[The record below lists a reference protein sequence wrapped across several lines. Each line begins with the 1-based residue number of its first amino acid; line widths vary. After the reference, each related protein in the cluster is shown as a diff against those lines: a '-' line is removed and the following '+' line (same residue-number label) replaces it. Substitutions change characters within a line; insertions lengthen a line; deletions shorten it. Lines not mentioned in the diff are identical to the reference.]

1 MFYLPNKN
9 LIVLKD
15 YTKFKHN
22 IMKYQISGTNHGGKV
37 YVHEQN
43 NYLHLS
49 YNTLRAEIELKKKIQ
64 DLGGRYLDNAIY
76 FYSVQ

>member
-49 YNTLRAEIELKKKIQ
+49 IHTTHYEQKL
-64 DLGGRYLDNAIY
+64 
-76 FYSVQ
+76 S

>member
-43 NYLHLS
+43 NYLNS
-49 YNTLRAEIELKKKIQ
+49 SFIQ
-64 DLGGRYLDNAIY
+64 HITSRN
-76 FYSVQ
+76 

>member
-49 YNTLRAEIELKKKIQ
+49 YNITSR
-64 DLGGRYLDNAIY
+64 N
-76 FYSVQ
+76 

>member
-22 IMKYQISGTNHGGKV
+22 IMKYQISGTNHGGKM

-49 YNTLRAEIELKKKIQ
+49 YNTLRAEIELKKRSKI
-64 DLGGRYLDNAIY
+64 
-76 FYSVQ
+76 

>member
-1 MFYLPNKN
+1 MFIFLSLSNMFYLPNKN

-49 YNTLRAEIELKKKIQ
+49 YNTLRAEIELKKTRFRRKIS
-64 DLGGRYLDNAIY
+64 G
-76 FYSVQ
+76 

>member
-1 MFYLPNKN
+1 MFIFLSLSIMFYLPNKN

-49 YNTLRAEIELKKKIQ
+49 YNTLQAEIELKKRPKI
-64 DLGGRYLDNAIY
+64 
-76 FYSVQ
+76 